1 MNFTA
6 SLHITNLEGEPTTL
20 ILTGESDGKSRPT
33 WTFGKPVSRDRAR
46 SWEAVLM
53 EHYDAG
59 LYGTGSVGE
68 VRDMVFAMSRV
79 AEEFDVLLVTPRA
92 TQDQISKEIKAQ
104 QKLFDQGIVV

>member
-1 MNFTA
+1 MSFTA
-6 SLHITNLEGEPTTL
+6 SLHIANLEGEPATL

-68 VRDMVFAMSRV
+68 VRDMIFAMSRV
-79 AEEFDVLLVTPRA
+79 AEEFDVLLVVPEKTEERV
-92 TQDQISKEIKAQ
+92 KAEAAAED
-104 QKLFDQGIVV
+104 LPAGAVH